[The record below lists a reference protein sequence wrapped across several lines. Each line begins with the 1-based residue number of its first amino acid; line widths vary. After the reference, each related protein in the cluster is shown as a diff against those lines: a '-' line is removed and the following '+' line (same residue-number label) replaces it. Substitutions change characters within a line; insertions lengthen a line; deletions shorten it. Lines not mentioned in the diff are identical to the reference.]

1 MKFGD
6 IICGAVILSLTTKLP
21 PTSTPTFVTKPK
33 LGEILASAEPE
44 FSNSVSNDKFAMLM
58 FVNPLPSPISILPL
72 PTTKLLPVTVKLP
85 LTLNDPVIFV
95 GTFISNPRSSL
106 ISATAEPDSI
116 LSILRSSNA
125 SGGILN
131 NPLPSPSYLEAVI
144 GTFTLNI
151 CSVINANAEPVK
163 IRSNS
168 KSSIASGGILNNPLP
183 SPLYTPSIDTDPD
196 TFIDPVN

>member
-1 MKFGD
+1 M
-6 IICGAVILSLTTKLP
+6 LSLTTKLP
-21 PTSTPTFVTKPK
+21 PTLTPTFVTKPK

-44 FSNSVSNDKFAMLM
+44 FSNSVSNDKLAIVI
-58 FVNPLPSPISILPL
+58 FVNPLPSPSNILPL
-72 PTTKLLPVTVKLP
+72 PAVILLPVTTIP
-85 LTLNDPVIFV
+85 PVTNNEPVRVVF
-95 GTFISNPRSSL
+95 TFISSPLASE
-106 ISATAEPDSI
+106 ITATAEPDSI

-125 SGGILN
+125 SGGMLN

-163 IRSNS
+163 ILSNS
-168 KSSIASGGILNNPLP
+168 KSSIASGGMLNKPLP
-183 SPLYTPSIDTDPD
+183 SPVYTPSTIVTEPD